1 MLTMRFLF
9 LLPLFAFSI
18 CVSLHAQET
27 AEHDSI
33 TAQKVFIELAESA
46 PEHGTITILQDPQ
59 ITELISRHV
68 AINIANESKI
78 SGWRIQ
84 IYNSTGKETR
94 ADALAVRTQFLAK
107 HPDLEAYI
115 IYQPPIFK
123 IRIGN
128 FRTRE
133 EAYYY
138 YTKIISDYP
147 ASYLVKDQI
156 LLPKILEE

>member
-1 MLTMRFLF
+1 MRFSLCLS
-9 LLPLFAFSI
+9 LLCAVQILCAQVSI
-18 CVSLHAQET
+18 EN
-27 AEHDSI
+27 DSI
-33 TAQKVFIELAESA
+33 SAQKIFNNLAETVA
-46 PEHGTITILQDPQ
+46 EQGTITINQDPQ

-68 AINIANESKI
+68 AINNASESKI

-94 ADALAVRTQFLAK
+94 ADALAVRNQFLAK
-107 HPDLEAYI
+107 YPDLEAYI

-138 YTKIISDYP
+138 YTKIINDYA
-147 ASYLVKDQI
+147 ASYLIKDQI
-156 LLPKILEE
+156 FLPKLFEN